1 MSNFDVIR
9 YDSGVFTVDFDRNGS
24 FNLILPF
31 LTLNTYFS
39 AGCPAYPKQ
48 TVKKVT
54 NSLYYIQQ
62 IRSLTSIQSNW
73 VTPATLLKK
82 EQIHCS

>member
-1 MSNFDVIR
+1 MFFSFVFCATFEKDFVKANMSKFDVIR

-39 AGCPAYPKQ
+39 AGCPAYPK
-48 TVKKVT
+48 
-54 NSLYYIQQ
+54 
-62 IRSLTSIQSNW
+62 
-73 VTPATLLKK
+73 
-82 EQIHCS
+82 